1 MALGCEVL
9 HNIGAEN
16 REVNEIMRHTG
27 MKQKAVQDS
36 CQRIRA
42 VVYVSC
48 EVSMGLKKLMK
59 KYVLRPPCVLRVD
72 SLR

>member
-48 EVSMGLKKLMK
+48 EVSMGAEETNEE
-59 KYVLRPPCVLRVD
+59 VRPPCVLRVD